1 MPATR
6 RRSALSAT
14 FGTFVRGLQPTIT
27 FVAWIPCLRWGV
39 PVRHLSTPEID
50 QPEIESGGRE
60 DHADRRQAP
69 DTPPESQ
76 QHDQLLDESSPL
88 TNENHLICFSM

>member
-50 QPEIESGGRE
+50 QPEIESGAAKTSRDVRTRAGSGRLGE
-60 DHADRRQAP
+60 DHTGRLQIR
-69 DTPPESQ
+69 
-76 QHDQLLDESSPL
+76 
-88 TNENHLICFSM
+88 LI

>member
-50 QPEIESGGRE
+50 QPEIESGAAKTTPAAARLQI
-60 DHADRRQAP
+60 RRRNP
-69 DTPPESQ
+69 
-76 QHDQLLDESSPL
+76 SSTISCS
-88 TNENHLICFSM
+88 TNQVL